1 MYNQLQLMSQSFY
14 ISIFFFA
21 FCEHA
26 SLFLLMC
33 NKLLYRRHFPPYLM
47 VA

>member
-33 NKLLYRRHFPPYLM
+33 NKLLYRLFPCYLM